1 MRGIN
6 RAKKVIG
13 LITSGLILFGC
24 VTVVSA
30 ADLDEYKRLA
40 EDTIK
45 QAQNGHVED
54 IDQLIAQQ
62 EKLMQIGVAACD
74 DYAKKHPK
82 AKRILG
88 LVTSNAESMKQLTLG
103 EIEEKWHHGGELK
116 KNGYEVKEDHFGQVG
131 NLIDAVIHPATTYI
145 ALNKYKN
152 DGDKAHLDQVVAEL
166 SEVLVHLQ
174 YLE

>member
-1 MRGIN
+1 MFCSN
-6 RAKKVIG
+6 RAMREAGLIVIG
-13 LITSGLILFGC
+13 LILLGFIT
-24 VTVVSA
+24 TVSA
-30 ADLDEYKRLA
+30 ADLTEYKRLA

-45 QAQNGHVED
+45 QAQDGVKD

-62 EKLMQIGVAACD
+62 EKLMQIGIAACD

-82 AKRILG
+82 TKSVLE
-88 LVTSNAESMKQLTLG
+88 LVTSNADTMKQLTLN

-116 KNGYEVKEDHFGQVG
+116 KIGYEVKEDHFGQVG

-145 ALNKYKN
+145 VLTKYKQ
-152 DGDKAHLDQVVAEL
+152 DGNKEHLEQVVAEL

>member
-1 MRGIN
+1 MLSTDK
-6 RAKKVIG
+6 AKNVFS
-13 LITSGLILFGC
+13 LVTSGLFSLGFL
-24 VTVVSA
+24 TTVSA
-30 ADLDEYKRLA
+30 ADLTEYRRLA

-45 QAQNGHVED
+45 QAQNGHIRD

-62 EKLMQIGVAACD
+62 EILMQIGVAACD

-82 AKRILG
+82 SKSILD
-88 LVTSNAESMKQLTLG
+88 LVTSNADTMKQLTLS
-103 EIEEKWHHGGELK
+103 EIEEKWHHGGELT

-152 DGDKAHLDQVVAEL
+152 DGDKAHLDQVIAEL